1 MAGPFPGMDPYL
13 ELQAAW
19 PDFHNRLIAEIC
31 SELGARLP
39 ESYVARVDERI
50 EVATWAP
57 EPPRSFRPDVLVGRL
72 ELETRAASSG
82 VALATAPAATLEP
95 KLVEILDRDPE
106 EVRITWVEIRGL
118 PDLELVTAVEV
129 LSPINKSGQG
139 RQAYLEKR
147 DKLHEPHSNLV
158 EIDLLLGGAPLP
170 MKERIE
176 PGGYYAIVA
185 RGSKLPLAEVY
196 RWTVRDSLPFVP
208 IPLREPDS
216 DILIDLGVLVN
227 RVYDLGR
234 YARTLRHVV
243 RLPETTSLTPE
254 DRAWVERDPKSPLRA
269 SKWLRQNGDRAI
281 RSFTRLW
288 RPRHSI
294 S

>member
-31 SELGARLP
+31 NELGARLP
-39 ESYVARVDERI
+39 DSYVARVDERI

-57 EPPRSFRPDVLVGRL
+57 EPSRSFRPDVLDGRF
-72 ELETRAASSG
+72 ETRAESSG
-82 VALATAPAATLEP
+82 VTLATTPATTLEP

-106 EVRITWVEIRGL
+106 EIRITWVEIRAL

-139 RQAYLEKR
+139 RQVYLDKR
-147 DKLHEPHSNLV
+147 DKLHASRVNLV

-176 PGGYYAIVA
+176 PGAYYAIVA
-185 RGSKLPLAEVY
+185 RGARLPVAEVY
-196 RWTVRDSLPFVP
+196 RWTVRDPLPRIP
-208 IPLREPDS
+208 IPLREPDA
-216 DILIDLGVLVN
+216 DILIDFAVLVD

-234 YARTLRHVV
+234 YARTLQHDAP
-243 RLPETTSLTPE
+243 LPETTSLTPE
-254 DRAWVERDPKSPLRA
+254 DRAWVESQSGHPEQR
-269 SKWLRQNGDRAI
+269 NG
-281 RSFTRLW
+281 
-288 RPRHSI
+288 
-294 S
+294 